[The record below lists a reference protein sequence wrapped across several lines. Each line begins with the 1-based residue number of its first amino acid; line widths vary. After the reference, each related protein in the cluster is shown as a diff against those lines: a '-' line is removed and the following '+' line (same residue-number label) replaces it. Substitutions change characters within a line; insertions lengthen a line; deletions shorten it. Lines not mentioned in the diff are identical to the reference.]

1 MYVCMSRVRDE
12 YYTLCVCV
20 CVCVVELIVR
30 LISQYYVILFSF
42 FVLFLLLW
50 ALSVFPET
58 KRQTLLLASVLIIF
72 SRSLSHSLSLC
83 FLHTTHFRQNKKI
96 DIYDD
101 GDVLLVQS
109 PGDDEE

>member
-42 FVLFLLLW
+42 FVPFLLL
-50 ALSVFPET
+50 
-58 KRQTLLLASVLIIF
+58 
-72 SRSLSHSLSLC
+72 
-83 FLHTTHFRQNKKI
+83 
-96 DIYDD
+96 
-101 GDVLLVQS
+101 
-109 PGDDEE
+109 